1 MSLWKPWE
9 NPIFAYGKIFGRKM
23 KKSIFVD
30 VGIFSVLRGL
40 HRTYWGPVNRFSEF
54 VAGSRSEIEK
64 SIFSNFHGPVL
75 RKPKIGVLR
84 WRVWSLSKGP
94 RAENWTCGLL
104 TWDFILK
111 KSFSPALNKK
121 PYFSTPSKSRFWPF
135 FISGQFLSF
144 FAPATIHT
152 PKWVD
157 NTSSR
162 FLGPNRP

>member
-40 HRTYWGPVNRFSEF
+40 HRAYWGPVNRFSEF
-54 VAGSRSEIEK
+54 VAGSRSKIEK
-64 SIFSNFHGPVL
+64 SIFWKNPGLVPIKPKMRVL
-75 RKPKIGVLR
+75 RG
-84 WRVWSLSKGP
+84 RVWCLLKRLSGWKL
-94 RAENWTCGLL
+94 TCGLPSL
-104 TWDFILK
+104 GRCLK

-121 PYFSTPSKSRFWPF
+121 AYFSTPSKSRFWPF

-144 FAPATIHT
+144 FGIFAIHT
-152 PKWVD
+152 PKSVGS
-157 NTSSR
+157 TSSR

>member
-54 VAGSRSEIEK
+54 VAGMGSKIEK
-64 SIFSNFHGPVL
+64 SIFWKNPGLVPIKPKMRVL
-75 RKPKIGVLR
+75 RG
-84 WRVWSLSKGP
+84 RVWCLLKRLSGWKL
-94 RAENWTCGLL
+94 TCGLPSL
-104 TWDFILK
+104 GRCLK
-111 KSFSPALNKK
+111 KSFSPALNKNA
-121 PYFSTPSKSRFWPF
+121 YFSTPSKSRFWPF
-135 FISGQFLSF
+135 FIYGQFLRF

-152 PKWVD
+152 PKWVGS
-157 NTSSR
+157 TSSR